1 MKAICRVIFATLV
14 VGLSACTAVTE
25 DARRTLE
32 YAFTDNEDVVLSDQ
46 ELQEFPYTAL
56 YVNQEGSPQS
66 LVVLGY
72 IDGEDDAANY
82 SWVSADNE
90 TLVTRRGR
98 VVRTLDLHNNLL
110 ATSDLA
116 SDPLRCIVTRPDECL
131 RTWQRDLDFE
141 VDGRRF
147 TRQASSVFKVEGE
160 TTLQLPAGEAEV
172 THVREIVDIALS
184 DASFENE
191 FWIEEDGHV
200 VKSRQRIL
208 FNEPS
213 FTLTQAKWVGR

>member
-1 MKAICRVIFATLV
+1 MFVLSRLFIVTV
-14 VGLSACTAVTE
+14 VLGLSACTAVTE

-32 YAFTDNEDVVLSDQ
+32 YAFADEKGFELSSE
-46 ELQEFPYTAL
+46 ELREFPYTAL
-56 YVNQEGSPQS
+56 YVNQDGSPQS

-72 IDGEDDAANY
+72 VDGEGDDANF
-82 SWVSADNE
+82 SWVSQDEE
-90 TLVTRRGR
+90 TLVTRGGR
-98 VVRTLDLHNNLL
+98 VIRTLDLHNNLQ

-116 SDPLRCIVTRPDECL
+116 SDPLRCIVTRPEECL
-131 RTWQRDLDFE
+131 RTWQRELDFE
-141 VDGRRF
+141 VDGRHF
-147 TRQASSVFKVEGE
+147 TRLASSIFKVEGE
-160 TTLQLPAGEAEV
+160 TTLQLPAGEV
-172 THVREIVDIALS
+172 DVVHVREIVDIELT
-184 DASFENE
+184 DESFENE